1 MSLSYYEGCSFSST
15 DWSVQFIKFDE
26 YSRKITLFTSTL
38 GVLGVLVAVFLVN
51 SLDTYI
57 LKWIVILVLL
67 YSAYTMLSSQLKKL
81 QQLIKERFKRYFL
94 KKEDIIKSFSMRE
107 AIDADKKALSLY
119 SAGKASVP
127 LRTNIDVPKSNGQ
140 SLYMPA
146 YVEGGEG
153 ALGVKIVSVY
163 PENIKKNLPSVPA
176 TMIVLDPETGMVS
189 ACLDGTYL
197 TQLRT
202 GAVQG
207 AATELLAKEDA
218 KIGALIGTGGQAQS
232 QLEAMLTV
240 RKLEEVRIFDID
252 FERASQFAEEM
263 MQQFSVTMRPTKTN
277 QECVEGADIIT
288 SVTTSKRATFSA
300 EWVKKGAH
308 INGVGA
314 YTPEMCEIPREIIK
328 AADIV
333 IFDTMD
339 GVLKEAGDFI
349 SPLQDGYIQRDSYHG
364 ELGQLINEELV
375 GRTSGEQITIFKTV
389 GSAVLDVVVATEIV
403 KKAKENNLGKL
414 IY

>member
-1 MSLSYYEGCSFSST
+1 
-15 DWSVQFIKFDE
+15 
-26 YSRKITLFTSTL
+26 
-38 GVLGVLVAVFLVN
+38 
-51 SLDTYI
+51 
-57 LKWIVILVLL
+57 
-67 YSAYTMLSSQLKKL
+67 ML
-81 QQLIKERFKRYFL
+81 FL
-94 KKEDIIKSFSMRE
+94 KKEDIIKNFSMRE

-119 SAGKASVP
+119 SAGKAIVP

-163 PENIKKNLPSVPA
+163 PKNIKKNLPSVPA

-207 AATELLAKEDA
+207 AATELLAKKDA

-252 FERASQFAEEM
+252 FERANQFAEEM
-263 MQQFSVTMRPTKTN
+263 MQQFSVTMRPTKTS

-300 EWVKKGAH
+300 EWVNKGAH

-328 AADIV
+328 AADVV

>member
-1 MSLSYYEGCSFSST
+1 
-15 DWSVQFIKFDE
+15 
-26 YSRKITLFTSTL
+26 
-38 GVLGVLVAVFLVN
+38 
-51 SLDTYI
+51 
-57 LKWIVILVLL
+57 
-67 YSAYTMLSSQLKKL
+67 ML
-81 QQLIKERFKRYFL
+81 FL

-127 LRTNIDVPKSNGQ
+127 LRTNIDVPKRNGQ

-207 AATELLAKEDA
+207 AATELLARENA

-252 FERASQFAEEM
+252 FDRASQFAEEM
-263 MQQFSVTMRPTKTN
+263 MQRFSVTMRPTKTS

-288 SVTTSKRATFSA
+288 SVTTSKNPTFSA
-300 EWVKKGAH
+300 EWVKRGAH

-314 YTPEMCEIPREIIK
+314 YTPEMCEIPREIIRT
-328 AADIV
+328 ADVV

-349 SPLQDGYIQRDSYHG
+349 SPLQDGYIQRGSYRG
-364 ELGQLINEELV
+364 ELGQLINGELI
-375 GRTSGEQITIFKTV
+375 GRTNEDQITVFKTV
-389 GSAVLDVVVATEIV
+389 GSAVLDVVVAAKIV
-403 KKAKENNLGKL
+403 KKAEESNLGRR
-414 IY
+414 ID

>member
-1 MSLSYYEGCSFSST
+1 
-15 DWSVQFIKFDE
+15 
-26 YSRKITLFTSTL
+26 
-38 GVLGVLVAVFLVN
+38 
-51 SLDTYI
+51 
-57 LKWIVILVLL
+57 
-67 YSAYTMLSSQLKKL
+67 ML
-81 QQLIKERFKRYFL
+81 FL

-119 SAGKASVP
+119 STGKASVP

-207 AATELLAKEDA
+207 AATELLAREDA

-252 FERASQFAEEM
+252 FERASQFAEKM
-263 MQQFSVTMRPTKTN
+263 MQQFSVTMRPTTTS

-328 AADIV
+328 AADVV

-364 ELGQLINEELV
+364 ELGQLINEELI

-414 IY
+414 IF

>member
-1 MSLSYYEGCSFSST
+1 
-15 DWSVQFIKFDE
+15 
-26 YSRKITLFTSTL
+26 
-38 GVLGVLVAVFLVN
+38 
-51 SLDTYI
+51 
-57 LKWIVILVLL
+57 
-67 YSAYTMLSSQLKKL
+67 ML
-81 QQLIKERFKRYFL
+81 FL

-127 LRTNIDVPKSNGQ
+127 LRTNID
-140 SLYMPA
+140 
-146 YVEGGEG
+146 
-153 ALGVKIVSVY
+153 
-163 PENIKKNLPSVPA
+163 VPA

>member
-1 MSLSYYEGCSFSST
+1 
-15 DWSVQFIKFDE
+15 
-26 YSRKITLFTSTL
+26 
-38 GVLGVLVAVFLVN
+38 
-51 SLDTYI
+51 
-57 LKWIVILVLL
+57 
-67 YSAYTMLSSQLKKL
+67 ML
-81 QQLIKERFKRYFL
+81 FL

-189 ACLDGTYL
+189 ACFGTYL

>member
-1 MSLSYYEGCSFSST
+1 
-15 DWSVQFIKFDE
+15 
-26 YSRKITLFTSTL
+26 
-38 GVLGVLVAVFLVN
+38 
-51 SLDTYI
+51 
-57 LKWIVILVLL
+57 
-67 YSAYTMLSSQLKKL
+67 ML
-81 QQLIKERFKRYFL
+81 FL
-94 KKEDIIKSFSMRE
+94 KKEDIIKNFSMRE

-119 SAGKASVP
+119 SAGKAIVP

-207 AATELLAKEDA
+207 AATELLAKKDA

-263 MQQFSVTMRPTKTN
+263 MQQFSVTMRPTKTS

-288 SVTTSKRATFSA
+288 SVTTSKRATFST

>member
-1 MSLSYYEGCSFSST
+1 
-15 DWSVQFIKFDE
+15 
-26 YSRKITLFTSTL
+26 
-38 GVLGVLVAVFLVN
+38 
-51 SLDTYI
+51 
-57 LKWIVILVLL
+57 
-67 YSAYTMLSSQLKKL
+67 ML
-81 QQLIKERFKRYFL
+81 FL
-94 KKEDIIKSFSMRE
+94 KKEDIIKNFSMRE

-119 SAGKASVP
+119 SAGKAIVP

-163 PENIKKNLPSVPA
+163 PKNIKKNLPSVPA

-207 AATELLAKEDA
+207 AATELLAKKDA

-252 FERASQFAEEM
+252 FERANQFAEEM
-263 MQQFSVTMRPTKTN
+263 MQQFSVTMRPTKTS

-288 SVTTSKRATFSA
+288 SVTTSNRATFSA

-328 AADIV
+328 AADVV

>member
-1 MSLSYYEGCSFSST
+1 
-15 DWSVQFIKFDE
+15 
-26 YSRKITLFTSTL
+26 
-38 GVLGVLVAVFLVN
+38 
-51 SLDTYI
+51 
-57 LKWIVILVLL
+57 
-67 YSAYTMLSSQLKKL
+67 ML
-81 QQLIKERFKRYFL
+81 FL

-127 LRTNIDVPKSNGQ
+127 LRTNIDVPNSNGQ

>member
-1 MSLSYYEGCSFSST
+1 
-15 DWSVQFIKFDE
+15 
-26 YSRKITLFTSTL
+26 
-38 GVLGVLVAVFLVN
+38 
-51 SLDTYI
+51 
-57 LKWIVILVLL
+57 
-67 YSAYTMLSSQLKKL
+67 ML
-81 QQLIKERFKRYFL
+81 FL
-94 KKEDIIKSFSMRE
+94 KKEDIINSFSMRE
-107 AIDADKKALSLY
+107 AIDADKGALSMY

-127 LRTNIDVPKSNGQ
+127 LRTNIDVPKSKGQ

-146 YVEGGEG
+146 YVDGANG

-176 TMIVLDPETGMVS
+176 TMIVLDPETGIVS

-207 AATELLAKEDA
+207 AATELLARKDA

-240 RKLEEVRIFDID
+240 RELEEVRIFDID
-252 FERASQFAEEM
+252 FERASQFAKEMEEA
-263 MQQFSVTMRPTKTN
+263 FSVSMRPTKTS

-288 SVTTSKRATFSA
+288 SVTTSKQPTFSA

-328 AADIV
+328 KADVV

-339 GVLKEAGDFI
+339 GVLEEAGDFI
-349 SPLQDGYIQRDSYHG
+349 SPLKDGYVQEEDYQG
-364 ELGQLINEELV
+364 ELGQLVNGKLI
-375 GRTSGEQITIFKTV
+375 GRTSDEQITIFKTV
-389 GSAVLDVVVATEIV
+389 GSAVLDVVVAAEIV
-403 KKAKENNLGKL
+403 KKAKEKQLGME
-414 IY
+414 I

>member
-1 MSLSYYEGCSFSST
+1 
-15 DWSVQFIKFDE
+15 
-26 YSRKITLFTSTL
+26 
-38 GVLGVLVAVFLVN
+38 
-51 SLDTYI
+51 
-57 LKWIVILVLL
+57 
-67 YSAYTMLSSQLKKL
+67 ML
-81 QQLIKERFKRYFL
+81 FL

-232 QLEAMLTV
+232 QLEAMWTV

-252 FERASQFAEEM
+252 FDRASQFAEEM

-288 SVTTSKRATFSA
+288 SVTTSKRATFST

>member
-1 MSLSYYEGCSFSST
+1 
-15 DWSVQFIKFDE
+15 
-26 YSRKITLFTSTL
+26 
-38 GVLGVLVAVFLVN
+38 
-51 SLDTYI
+51 
-57 LKWIVILVLL
+57 
-67 YSAYTMLSSQLKKL
+67 ML
-81 QQLIKERFKRYFL
+81 FL

-119 SAGKASVP
+119 SAGNASVP
-127 LRTNIDVPKSNGQ
+127 LRTNIVVPKSNGHM
-140 SLYMPA
+140 LYMPA